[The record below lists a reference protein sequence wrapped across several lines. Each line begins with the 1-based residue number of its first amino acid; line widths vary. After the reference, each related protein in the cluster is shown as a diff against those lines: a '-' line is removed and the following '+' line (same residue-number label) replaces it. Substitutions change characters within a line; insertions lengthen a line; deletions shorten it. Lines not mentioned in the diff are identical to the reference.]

1 MELINSEG
9 TKKRPLKHCIT
20 DQQMTKLADAMD
32 EDVVPAGQ
40 NVIVQGDEGHTFF
53 VIADGDVDV
62 YVDNSKVNTFG
73 RGRYF
78 GEVALIRDDKRNA
91 TITAGRT
98 GAKVLAV
105 DREDFVALL
114 GDIDALISSQD
125 RRRRWRSTSPKET
138 LPRSASKI

>member
-1 MELINSEG
+1 MLTARGNVVMNTKALLAEVELINSEG

-62 YVDNSKVNTFG
+62 YVDNSKVNTLG
-73 RGRYF
+73 R
-78 GEVALIRDDKRNA
+78 VA
-91 TITAGRT
+91 TS
-98 GAKVLAV
+98 AKSPLLGMTRETPRSLLAV
-105 DREDFVALL
+105 LEPRC
-114 GDIDALISSQD
+114 
-125 RRRRWRSTSPKET
+125 WRSIEKT
-138 LPRSASKI
+138 LSHY